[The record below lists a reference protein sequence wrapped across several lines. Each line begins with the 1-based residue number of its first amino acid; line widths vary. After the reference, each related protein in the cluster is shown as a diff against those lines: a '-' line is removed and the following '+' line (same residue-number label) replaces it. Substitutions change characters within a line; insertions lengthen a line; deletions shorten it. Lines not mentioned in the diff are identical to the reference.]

1 MELTLDEITKIA
13 KPEGWAIFECVG
25 SSDGDYQLERIDSDN
40 KFESDSEAIKHV
52 VKLALNGSAFHKQVL
67 IKLIELNPNESNF
80 IIKSILL

>member
-1 MELTLDEITKIA
+1 MYQF
-13 KPEGWAIFECVG
+13 KP
-25 SSDGDYQLERIDSDN
+25 
-40 KFESDSEAIKHV
+40 KAIKHV